1 VATVADGPGPERAVA
16 FFDLDKTVIAKA
28 SMVAF
33 SAPLHRAG
41 LLNRRLLLRAAW
53 AQLIYMQLGATP
65 EKLEKARTKV
75 LRLTRGWD
83 QHVVSEI
90 VRETLHEV
98 IEPIIYD
105 EALDL
110 IREHQAA
117 GHRVV
122 IVSTAPEE
130 VVAPIAQRLGV
141 DEAVATRAELDDQG
155 RYSGQTERYVYGP
168 EKAVVVTEIAER
180 EGIDLADCYAYSD
193 SATDEPMLAAVG
205 HPVAVNPD
213 RELARIAR
221 RCGWEVRRFTAT
233 VAMRDRVPVNVP
245 RRAAMGGGAAALA
258 AGTGVLAWAWWSR
271 RRPPEPEP
279 EPKRLDQT
287 VRTFLAATAA
297 RATSTTRSISFF
309 MGGDRSHNSGG
320 GGRESNPPRGDRPR
334 HRR

>member
-1 VATVADGPGPERAVA
+1 VAAGDGGAPPARVAA

-33 SAPLHRAG
+33 SAPLHKAG
-41 LLNRRLLLRAAW
+41 LLTRRLLLRAAW
-53 AQLIYMQLGATP
+53 AQLMYMQLGASP
-65 EKLEKARTKV
+65 EKLEKARTTV

-83 QHVVSEI
+83 QHVISEI

-98 IEPIIYD
+98 IEPIIFD

-141 DEAVATRAELDDQG
+141 DEAVATRAELDEHG
-155 RYSGQTERYVYGP
+155 RYSGETERYVYGP
-168 EKAVVVTEIAER
+168 EKAVVVAEIAER
-180 EGIDLADCYAYSD
+180 EGIDLSACYAYSD
-193 SATDEPMLAAVG
+193 SATDQPMLAAVG

-221 RCGWEVRRFTAT
+221 RQGWEIRRFTRT
-233 VAMRDRVPVNVP
+233 VAMRDRVAVSTPK
-245 RRAAMGGGAAALA
+245 RAAIGGGAVALVAGGGALA
-258 AGTGVLAWAWWSR
+258 WFAWSR
-271 RRPPEPEP
+271 RRPVEPP
-279 EPKRLDQT
+279 PDPRWDQT

-297 RATSTTRSISFF
+297 RATSTMRSSSFF
-309 MGGDRSHNSGG
+309 MAGDRSRTRGG